1 MCDYVSVDY
10 DISLDNARNLL
21 DSEVGIQGNM
31 DPKIFY
37 QEIDEIENYLK
48 SLIDFGSKNT
58 DWIFNLGH
66 GFRPD
71 IDHIK
76 VKYVVEWIKNAIGRD
91 KC

>member
-1 MCDYVSVDY
+1 MTQKSV
-10 DISLDNARNLL
+10 
-21 DSEVGIQGNM
+21 VT
-31 DPKIFY
+31 FY
-37 QEIDEIENYLK
+37 TIEEIDNYLK

-76 VKYVVEWIKNAIGRD
+76 VKYVVEWIKNANWKR
-91 KC
+91 